1 MRRKFW
7 SGIAAGLVC
16 LAAAGAA
23 AQRHGIASL
32 ANTLVPEKHLPAAR
46 AHAPVVPAVIFDAT
60 HIGAPLTLDHGW
72 RVGVT
77 SNKAAA
83 GVDFDDSTWPVKN
96 AGDSLDGLQDLDHP
110 EDAGGLKPGQP
121 PPQHGHGR
129 PFVWFRLHVKL
140 PPQHGPLALLIALPV
155 APSTGM
161 SIDAGGPGVTVFA
174 NGKEID
180 PEGPHGSAPE
190 MFQEIT
196 RLYNLPLAETDT
208 DLTLV
213 ARTLYIPFGVTAFTN
228 FFALRTLSLGVTSD
242 LRKDLDLW
250 SARNLF
256 ERLPR
261 LVSAILLTVL
271 TIFLLALYIS
281 QKGHP
286 EYLWLALHELAQAP
300 IAFIELAG
308 STAVLDRGW
317 YMAVVTQLVVIS
329 AYLYFE
335 FLVAFLS
342 LRRRWYILLLR
353 WTSPVL
359 LGVGPTLGLLF
370 GYHQWF
376 WILVTGGVWLCVL
389 AWMIGWFA
397 FIFTTLILA
406 TLRKNFEA
414 GLLLIPLLLTI
425 VGIVDPILSGSL
437 SEQSYHSPLTLQAGP
452 IPIHFA
458 SVADFAG
465 LLAIVLIIFVRF
477 LRVQHDQERAASEL
491 AAARSVQELMI
502 PKERQQTPGFEVD
515 SVYSPAAEVGG
526 DFFHVESTEEG
537 GLLVVVGDVAGK
549 GLQAAMRV
557 SMLMGALR
565 RTTERSP
572 AKILASLNR
581 VLDGSESLTTC
592 QAVLLQADG
601 EVVMANAGHLPPYL
615 NSQEVTLPGGLPL
628 GVLADGRYEEVRL
641 YLHPGDRL
649 LLLSDGVVE
658 ARKSSG
664 ELFGFERVQNLS
676 NQSAFYI
683 ADAAKEF
690 GQEDDITVVTV
701 RRLAEAAAA

>member
-1 MRRKFW
+1 M
-7 SGIAAGLVC
+7 
-16 LAAAGAA
+16 
-23 AQRHGIASL
+23 
-32 ANTLVPEKHLPAAR
+32 
-46 AHAPVVPAVIFDAT
+46 FDAT
-60 HIGAPLTLDHGW
+60 HMGAPLALDRGW

-110 EDAGGLKPGQP
+110 DDAGGLKPGQP

-129 PFVWFRLHVKL
+129 PFVWFRVHVKL

-161 SIDAGGPGVTVFA
+161 SIDPGGPGVTVYA

-190 MFQEIT
+190 MFQEIS
-196 RLYNLPLAETDT
+196 RLYNLPLSDTDT
-208 DLTLV
+208 ELTLV
-213 ARTLYIPFGVTAFTN
+213 ARTIYIPFGVGSFTN
-228 FFALRTLSLGVTSD
+228 FFTLRKLELGVESD
-242 LRKDLDLW
+242 LQKELELW
-250 SARNLF
+250 SAHNLF

-271 TIFLLALYIS
+271 TVFLLALYMT
-281 QKGHP
+281 QKGHV

-300 IAFIELAG
+300 IAFIDLAG
-308 STAVLDRGW
+308 STALLDRGL
-317 YMAVVTQLVVIS
+317 YAAVVLQLVVIS

-342 LRRRWYILLLR
+342 LKRRWFILLLR
-353 WTSPVL
+353 WSSPVL
-359 LGVGPTLGLLF
+359 LGVGPTLELLF
-370 GYHQWF
+370 GYHAWF
-376 WILVTGGVWLCVL
+376 WILVTGAIWLCAL
-389 AWMIGWFA
+389 LWMIGWST
-397 FIFTTLILA
+397 FIFSTLILA

-425 VGIVDPILSGSL
+425 VGIADPILSGSL
-437 SEQSYHSPLTLQAGP
+437 NSWSGQAYHSPLTLQAGP

-491 AAARSVQELMI
+491 AAARTVQELMI
-502 PKERQQTPGFEVD
+502 PKEQQRTPGYAVD
-515 SVYSPAAEVGG
+515 SVYNPAAEVGG
-526 DFFHVESTEEG
+526 DFFHVEATEDG
-537 GLLVVVGDVAGK
+537 ALLVVVGDVAGK

-557 SMLMGALR
+557 SMIMGALR

-592 QAVLLQADG
+592 QAVLLRADG
-601 EVVMANAGHLPPYL
+601 EVVLSSAGHLPPYL
-615 NSQEVTLPGGLPL
+615 NSQEVKVPGGLPL
-628 GVLADGRYEEVRL
+628 GVVPDGMYEEVQL

-658 ARKSSG
+658 ARKPSG
-664 ELFGFERVQNLS
+664 ELFGFDRVQNLS